1 MKVLAIAIKDLKIL
15 IKDKQTIALILI
27 MPIVLVI
34 VLGFS
39 LNSLFEKD
47 QVNIGKTNV
56 VLIDYDKSKQ
66 SEDVKEFFETDEI
79 KEYIDLVSLDREEA
93 LDKLESGD
101 ITGIITIPE
110 KYGKA
115 IENYE
120 PIKISLLVDEGSPVE
135 SSIVDS
141 IIRKYADLN
150 SSVLLAGKAAD
161 TEFREYKMDGRMIL
175 KYISDFIETDDDL
188 VVNGGLTSEG
198 KGLSAMQYYAAA
210 MVSMY
215 ILFVGMVGTALLV
228 EEREDNTLKRMLTTY
243 SSKAT
248 IIIGKILGIFILGL
262 IDVTVLI
269 LFTKL
274 VYHADWGNSLLGL
287 IVLSVAMSFSASGL
301 AILIAS
307 MFKSAKVV
315 DMVNPVIILIMAF
328 IGGNMFPLYEMSTLL
343 RKVSYVF
350 MNNWSLRGYLNLM
363 INSGFE
369 SIIIPSL
376 VMSGMGV
383 AFMVVGINRLKL

>member
-1 MKVLAIAIKDLKIL
+1 MKGLAIAMKDLKIL
-15 IKDKQTIALILI
+15 IKDKQTIALIVL

-47 QVNIGKTNV
+47 QANIGKSNV
-56 VLIDYDKSKQ
+56 VLIDYDKSNQ
-66 SEDVKEFFETDEI
+66 SEDVKEFFEKDKI
-79 KEYIDLVSLDREEA
+79 KEYIELVSMDKEEA
-93 LDKLESGD
+93 MDKLKSGD

-110 KYGKA
+110 GYGKA
-115 IENYE
+115 IEAYKQIE
-120 PIKISLLVDEGSPVE
+120 ISIFVDKGSPVE
-135 SSIVDS
+135 SSIADS

-150 SSVLLAGKAAD
+150 SSILLAGKAAN
-161 TEFREYKMDGRMIL
+161 TEFKEYKMDGRMIL
-175 KYISDFIETDDDL
+175 ENISDLIETESGL
-188 VVNGGLTSEG
+188 IVNGGLTSEG

-215 ILFVGMVGTALLV
+215 ILFVGMVGSALLV

-248 IIIGKILGIFILGL
+248 IITGKVLGIFILGL
-262 IDVTVLI
+262 IDVAILI

-274 VYHADWGNSLLGL
+274 VYHVDWGNSLIGL
-287 IVLSVAMSFSASGL
+287 IVLSIAMSFSASGL

-343 RKVSYVF
+343 RRVSYVL
-350 MNNWSLRGYLNLM
+350 MNNWSLRGYLSLM
-363 INSGFE
+363 VNGGIE
-369 SIIIPSL
+369 SIVMPSL
-376 VMSGMGV
+376 IMAGMGI
-383 AFMVVGINRLKL
+383 ALMGIGINRLKI